1 MSLIEIARKT
11 VEKAEKLGARQAEVT
26 VAKANSALT
35 RYTHN
40 AIHQNVAWD
49 NYSINIEV
57 VIDKNK
63 LGTTM
68 IKSFEDT
75 SIDKALETA
84 LQIARISTPDPDFVS
99 YTEPKTIKSLPEI
112 YVKKT
117 ANVTPE
123 DRVQA
128 VQTLI
133 ETALDYDNRVTW
145 SVGAYQVD
153 DISYAVANSLGVAAA
168 TKYTRASVDITTKAG
183 DDSVQGSGYRSN
195 RSLDVSEF
203 NFEEMAKE
211 SAKDAI
217 NGIKP
222 QTIPIGEYEAILT
235 PAAVSTFTGNIGRLG
250 FSARAYQD
258 GYSFITD
265 KIGSQVFDEKLTIV
279 DKGRSLE
286 TYSALPFDGD
296 GTPKGTLSLVNK
308 GVAENLCYD
317 NYTALKDGTEST
329 GHASL
334 KSSGGFFRGYPSAS
348 NMIMT
353 PGNSTMDELIED
365 TKRGVLLTRLHYVN
379 PIRRDKA
386 VISGL
391 TRDACWLVENGE
403 IKHPIKVMRFTDAVP
418 RVMSAIDIIGGKSTV
433 KKLPGGTLP
442 AIKVAGFKFT
452 GQSEF

>member
-26 VAKANSALT
+26 VATANSALT

-49 NYSINIEV
+49 NYTINLEV
-57 VIDKNK
+57 VVEKNK
-63 LGTTM
+63 LGTTT
-68 IKSFEDT
+68 IKSLEES

-84 LQIARISTPDPDFVS
+84 LKIARVSTPDPDFIS
-99 YTEPKTIKSLPEI
+99 YAEPKFIENLPEI

-133 ETALDYDNRVTW
+133 QTALNYNSRVTW

-153 DISYAVANSLGVAAA
+153 DISYAIANSLGLGAA
-168 TKYTRASVDITTKAG
+168 TNYTRASVDITTKAG
-183 DDSVQGSGYRSN
+183 DDSVQGSGYRSS

-203 NFEEMAKE
+203 NFEDMANGA
-211 SAKDAI
+211 AKDAV

-296 GTPKGTLSLVNK
+296 GTPKGTLSLVKN

-317 NYTALKDGTEST
+317 NYTALKDGTDST

-334 KSSGGFFRGYPSAS
+334 KSRGGFFRGYPSAN
-348 NMIMT
+348 NMVMT
-353 PGNSTMDELIED
+353 PGNASMDELVKE
-365 TKRGVLLTRLHYVN
+365 TKRGVLITRLHYVN

-391 TRDACWLVENGE
+391 TRDACWLIENGE
-403 IKHPIKVMRFTDAVP
+403 IIHPIKVMRFTDSVP
-418 RVMSAIDIIGGKSTV
+418 RVMSAIDIIGGVSTV
-433 KKLPGGTLP
+433 QKLAGGTVP